1 MTFLRLGALT
11 ARLGDPRLARGYL
24 ERAATIAPGSAEA
37 VEARRLLGSLE

>member
-1 MTFLRLGALT
+1 VTFLRLGALT
-11 ARLGDPRLARGYL
+11 ARLGDPRLARSYL